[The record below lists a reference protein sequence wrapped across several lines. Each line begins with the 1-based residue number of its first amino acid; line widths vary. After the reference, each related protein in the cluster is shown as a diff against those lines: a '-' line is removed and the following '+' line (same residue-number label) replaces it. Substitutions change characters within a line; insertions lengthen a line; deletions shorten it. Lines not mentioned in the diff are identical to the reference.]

1 MCDEVNRAEKPE
13 LQAAAREEAAMATP
27 QAAAAATATAKAA
40 THKDAVQVA
49 AAATA
54 TVKAA
59 THKDAAHK
67 DTDSK
72 KAQVVDPEFA
82 RAENE
87 DDDGYDPYSDRRP
100 VSEPLFERDPW
111 S

>member
-1 MCDEVNRAEKPE
+1 MCDEVNRAEKAE
-13 LQAAAREEAAMATP
+13 LQAAAREDATTATP
-27 QAAAAATATAKAA
+27 QA
-40 THKDAVQVA
+40 A

>member
-1 MCDEVNRAEKPE
+1 MCDEANRVEKPE
-13 LQAAAREEAAMATP
+13 AQAAA
-27 QAAAAATATAKAA
+27 
-40 THKDAVQVA
+40 QVA
-49 AAATA
+49 TQVKPQGATQVKPQGAAR
-54 TVKAA
+54 
-59 THKDAAHK
+59 KDAAHK
-67 DTDSK
+67 DVDSK

>member
-1 MCDEVNRAEKPE
+1 MCDEVNRAEKSE
-13 LQAAAREEAAMATP
+13 ARVAAQVAT
-27 QAAAAATATAKAA
+27 
-40 THKDAVQVA
+40 QVA

-54 TVKAA
+54 TPQAAAKAA
-59 THKDAAHK
+59 TQVTAHKDA
-67 DTDSK
+67 DSK

>member
-1 MCDEVNRAEKPE
+1 MCDEANRVEKPE
-13 LQAAAREEAAMATP
+13 LQAAAREDAVTATP
-27 QAAAAATATAKAA
+27 QVVAAATVKPQVTAQPAA
-40 THKDAVQVA
+40 HKDATQVA

-54 TVKAA
+54 TPQVIA
-59 THKDAAHK
+59 HKDA
-67 DTDSK
+67 DSK

-100 VSEPLFERDPW
+100 ASEPLFERDPW

>member
-1 MCDEVNRAEKPE
+1 MCDKANRAEKPE
-13 LQAAAREEAAMATP
+13 LQAAAREDATTATP
-27 QAAAAATATAKAA
+27 QAAG
-40 THKDAVQVA
+40 QVA
-49 AAATA
+49 A
-54 TVKAA
+54 
-59 THKDAAHK
+59 HKDAAHK
-67 DTDSK
+67 DAAHKDADSK

>member
-1 MCDEVNRAEKPE
+1 MCDETKRAEKPE
-13 LQAAAREEAAMATP
+13 AQAAATAAP
-27 QAAAAATATAKAA
+27 QAAAQVKPQGATQVKPQGAAR
-40 THKDAVQVA
+40 
-49 AAATA
+49 
-54 TVKAA
+54 
-59 THKDAAHK
+59 K

>member
-13 LQAAAREEAAMATP
+13 LQAAAREDAVTATP
-27 QAAAAATATAKAA
+27 QGATPATTVAP
-40 THKDAVQVA
+40 QV
-49 AAATA
+49 
-54 TVKAA
+54 
-59 THKDAAHK
+59 AAHK
-67 DTDSK
+67 DGDSK

>member
-1 MCDEVNRAEKPE
+1 MCDESKRAEVCK
-13 LQAAAREEAAMATP
+13 
-27 QAAAAATATAKAA
+27 AAATAAAKIAVQGAAAQVTAKVAVR
-40 THKDAVQVA
+40 KDA
-49 AAATA
+49 
-54 TVKAA
+54 
-59 THKDAAHK
+59 
-67 DTDSK
+67 DSK

>member
-1 MCDEVNRAEKPE
+1 MCDETKRAEKPE
-13 LQAAAREEAAMATP
+13 LQAAAREDTATATP
-27 QAAAAATATAKAA
+27 QVIAQVKPQGATRKG
-40 THKDAVQVA
+40 D
-49 AAATA
+49 
-54 TVKAA
+54 
-59 THKDAAHK
+59 
-67 DTDSK
+67 DSK

>member
-1 MCDEVNRAEKPE
+1 MCDEANRAEKPE
-13 LQAAAREEAAMATP
+13 LQAVARED
-27 QAAAAATATAKAA
+27 AATATP
-40 THKDAVQVA
+40 QVA

-54 TVKAA
+54 ATHKAA

-67 DTDSK
+67 DADSK

-100 VSEPLFERDPW
+100 ASEPLFERDPW

>member
-1 MCDEVNRAEKPE
+1 MCDEANRAEKSE
-13 LQAAAREEAAMATP
+13 LQAAGQVVAT
-27 QAAAAATATAKAA
+27 ATATAKA
-40 THKDAVQVA
+40 
-49 AAATA
+49 TA
-54 TVKAA
+54 KAA

>member
-1 MCDEVNRAEKPE
+1 MC
-13 LQAAAREEAAMATP
+13 EETGKSVKQTP
-27 QAAAAATATAKAA
+27 KVEACKAAATAAAKIAAQVTAQGAA
-40 THKDAVQVA
+40 PAMTAAPQVKPQVA
-49 AAATA
+49 AR
-54 TVKAA
+54 
-59 THKDAAHK
+59 KDA
-67 DTDSK
+67 DSK
-72 KAQVVDPEFA
+72 KAQVVDSEFA

>member
-1 MCDEVNRAEKPE
+1 MCDEANRSEKPE
-13 LQAAAREEAAMATP
+13 LQAAARED
-27 QAAAAATATAKAA
+27 AATATP
-40 THKDAVQVA
+40 QVA

-54 TVKAA
+54 TPQVTAQPAA
-59 THKDAAHK
+59 RKDAG
-67 DTDSK
+67 SK
-72 KAQVVDPEFA
+72 KTQVVDPEFA

-100 VSEPLFERDPW
+100 ASEPLFERDPW

>member
-1 MCDEVNRAEKPE
+1 MCDEANRAEKPE
-13 LQAAAREEAAMATP
+13 ARVATQAATQVTAHKD
-27 QAAAAATATAKAA
+27 AATATP
-40 THKDAVQVA
+40 QVA

-54 TVKAA
+54 KPQVTAQP
-59 THKDAAHK
+59 AAHK
-67 DTDSK
+67 DADSK

>member
-1 MCDEVNRAEKPE
+1 MCDESKRAEKPE
-13 LQAAAREEAAMATP
+13 AQAAAK
-27 QAAAAATATAKAA
+27 AAAKVAP
-40 THKDAVQVA
+40 QVA
-49 AAATA
+49 AQVKPQAT
-54 TVKAA
+54 TR
-59 THKDAAHK
+59 KDA
-67 DTDSK
+67 DSK
-72 KAQVVDPEFA
+72 KVQVVDPEFA

>member
-1 MCDEVNRAEKPE
+1 MCDKAGKAEKPE
-13 LQAAAREEAAMATP
+13 LQAAARED
-27 QAAAAATATAKAA
+27 AATATP
-40 THKDAVQVA
+40 QVA
-49 AAATA
+49 AQGAAAQVTA
-54 TVKAA
+54 KVAVR
-59 THKDAAHK
+59 KDA
-67 DTDSK
+67 DSK

>member
-1 MCDEVNRAEKPE
+1 MCDESGKPVK
-13 LQAAAREEAAMATP
+13 QTPKVEACK
-27 QAAAAATATAKAA
+27 AAATAAAKIAAQVTAQGAA
-40 THKDAVQVA
+40 RKDA
-49 AAATA
+49 
-54 TVKAA
+54 
-59 THKDAAHK
+59 
-67 DTDSK
+67 DSK

>member
-1 MCDEVNRAEKPE
+1 MCDETGKPVNQTPKAEA
-13 LQAAAREEAAMATP
+13 QAAAEVAT
-27 QAAAAATATAKAA
+27 
-40 THKDAVQVA
+40 QVA

-54 TVKAA
+54 KPQATAQPAA
-59 THKDAAHK
+59 HKDAAHK
-67 DTDSK
+67 DADSK

>member
-1 MCDEVNRAEKPE
+1 MCDEAGRSEN
-13 LQAAAREEAAMATP
+13 QAAAQVAARE
-27 QAAAAATATAKAA
+27 
-40 THKDAVQVA
+40 DAVQVATQVA

-54 TVKAA
+54 TPQVTAR
-59 THKDAAHK
+59 KDAARK
-67 DTDSK
+67 DVDSK

>member
-1 MCDEVNRAEKPE
+1 MCDESKRAEKPE
-13 LQAAAREEAAMATP
+13 AQAAVK
-27 QAAAAATATAKAA
+27 AAATAAPQVKPQSA
-40 THKDAVQVA
+40 TRKDA
-49 AAATA
+49 
-54 TVKAA
+54 
-59 THKDAAHK
+59 
-67 DTDSK
+67 DSK

>member
-1 MCDEVNRAEKPE
+1 MCEETKRAEKSE
-13 LQAAAREEAAMATP
+13 LQAAAHEDAAMATP
-27 QAAAAATATAKAA
+27 
-40 THKDAVQVA
+40 QVA

-54 TVKAA
+54 TPQVTAR
-59 THKDAAHK
+59 K

-72 KAQVVDPEFA
+72 KTQVVDPEFV

>member
-1 MCDEVNRAEKPE
+1 MCDEANRAEKSKAR
-13 LQAAAREEAAMATP
+13 AAAQVAT
-27 QAAAAATATAKAA
+27 QVAAAATATPQVTARKDAVMATAKAA
-40 THKDAVQVA
+40 THKDA
-49 AAATA
+49 
-54 TVKAA
+54 
-59 THKDAAHK
+59 
-67 DTDSK
+67 DSK
-72 KAQVVDPEFA
+72 KTQVVDPEFA

>member
-13 LQAAAREEAAMATP
+13 VQAAAHEDAVTATP
-27 QAAAAATATAKAA
+27 QVAGQVAAHKDVATATAKATA
-40 THKDAVQVA
+40 HKDA
-49 AAATA
+49 
-54 TVKAA
+54 
-59 THKDAAHK
+59 
-67 DTDSK
+67 DSK

>member
-1 MCDEVNRAEKPE
+1 MCDEAGKPVK
-13 LQAAAREEAAMATP
+13 QTPKVEACK
-27 QAAAAATATAKAA
+27 AAATAAAKIAAQVTAQGAA
-40 THKDAVQVA
+40 PAMTAAPQVKPQVA
-49 AAATA
+49 AR
-54 TVKAA
+54 
-59 THKDAAHK
+59 KDA
-67 DTDSK
+67 DSK

>member
-1 MCDEVNRAEKPE
+1 MCDETKKAEKPE
-13 LQAAAREEAAMATP
+13 LQAAVRRVAA
-27 QAAAAATATAKAA
+27 
-40 THKDAVQVA
+40 HKDAVQVA
-49 AAATA
+49 GQAI
-54 TVKAA
+54 V
-59 THKDAAHK
+59 HKDAAHK

>member
-13 LQAAAREEAAMATP
+13 AQTAARED
-27 QAAAAATATAKAA
+27 AATAKPQVEAAAKAA
-40 THKDAVQVA
+40 TQVATQVA

-54 TVKAA
+54 TPQVTARM
-59 THKDAAHK
+59 DAARK
-67 DTDSK
+67 DVDSK
-72 KAQVVDPEFA
+72 NAQVVDPEFA